1 MIRANASRYP
11 ISAQC
16 RIPGVPRSTYYR
28 MIEHPEAGRV
38 NPIAGDV
45 RAVRCDGHERYGARK
60 IKAALERRGVT
71 ASRRRIVD
79 IMKRRGMTS
88 AYARRTF
95 KPHKTRVNEA
105 RLANILDREFD
116 GYEPRTHLAGDLTY
130 VRVGG
135 EWAYVCLLAGLAN
148 RGITGHSAG
157 RARDASLV
165 LGAFATLGFPLTGV
179 EVFHTDRGGGFDN
192 AKIDG
197 LLDVFDIGGSLSRK
211 GDPYDNAVVESTNRL
226 LKKELIYRN
235 HYTSLEQLRSD
246 LNDYVWWSDDQRLHS
261 TLGYRSPDEFTQQG
275 LVL

>member
-16 RIPGVPRSTYYR
+16 RILGVPRSTYYW

-38 NPIAGDV
+38 DPIAGDV
-45 RAVRCDGHERYGARK
+45 HAVRRDGHERYGARK

-71 ASRRRIVD
+71 ASRRRVVN

-95 KPHKTRVNEA
+95 KPHKTRADEA
-105 RLANILDREFD
+105 RLANLLDRGFD
-116 GYEPRTHLAGDLTY
+116 GYAPHTHPASDLTY

-135 EWAYVCLLAGLAN
+135 DWAYVCPLAGLAD
-148 RGITGHSAG
+148 RGIAGHSAG
-157 RARDASLV
+157 RTRDAGLV
-165 LGAFATLGFPLTGV
+165 LGAFATLDFPLADV
-179 EVFHTDRGGGFDN
+179 QVFHTDRGSEFDN
-192 AKIDG
+192 TRIDEP
-197 LLDVFDIGGSLSRK
+197 LDVFGIKRSLSRK

-226 LKKELIYRN
+226 LKKELVYRN
-235 HYTSLEQLRSD
+235 HYTTIEQLRHD
-246 LNDYVWWSDDQRLHS
+246 LNDYVWWSDNQRLHS
-261 TLGYRSPDEFTQQG
+261 TLGYRSPKEFTEQG